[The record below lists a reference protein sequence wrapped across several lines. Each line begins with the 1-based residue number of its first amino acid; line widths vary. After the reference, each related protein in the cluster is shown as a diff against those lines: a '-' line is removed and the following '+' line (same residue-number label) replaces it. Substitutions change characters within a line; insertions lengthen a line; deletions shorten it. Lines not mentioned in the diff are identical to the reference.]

1 MLRAGGEA
9 VGTSRYRGQWDSRK
23 YLMHIV
29 SSMETAFHSSLR
41 SINNFVDYDVISERE
56 GLLMKA
62 ATSDKVLGGIGAPDR
77 DIIRASIL
85 KNMLAAL
92 MV

>member
-1 MLRAGGEA
+1 
-9 VGTSRYRGQWDSRK
+9 
-23 YLMHIV
+23 
-29 SSMETAFHSSLR
+29 
-41 SINNFVDYDVISERE
+41 
-56 GLLMKA
+56 MKA
-62 ATSDKVLGGIGAPDR
+62 ATSDKVLGSIGAPDR